1 MAGASARV
9 QHLYVVHTPDDCGR
23 EPALRA
29 AADVAELVIGREPEG
44 AKRLAIADTRIS
56 REHAV
61 LRRDPMTGD
70 ITVMDCGS
78 RHGTIVDGIRLPPA
92 GQARLAHGSVLRLG
106 DSVLVLADVRL
117 SMDEAKALAPE
128 TAALLGASFA
138 MQRVRGEIALVA
150 PRALP
155 VLILGETG
163 VGKERVA
170 EEVHRQSQRVGS
182 FVALNCAAIAPTL
195 AETELFGHAAGAFTG
210 ATQKSEGVFVAADKG
225 TLFLDEIAEL
235 PPALQPKLLRALATG
250 EVRAVGRAEARRVD
264 VRLVAATHG
273 DLDGAVD
280 KGGFRAD
287 LLARLAG
294 WTLRVP
300 PLRERRE
307 DVLRLARV
315 FLARQSAELRLSAS
329 GAEALV
335 LYAWRFNV
343 RELEQVLAAAVIR
356 VRDGVLRPEHLPEAI
371 ARPVLARAP
380 ADPSDPPQAPLEA
393 LVAPD
398 AVPDADGLRLV
409 ADRFHGNIALMASY
423 FGKDRKQVYRWAE
436 KLGVDLDSLRR

>member
-1 MAGASARV
+1 MGGASARV
-9 QHLYVVHTPDDCGR
+9 QHLYVVHTPDDRGR

-44 AKRLAIADTRIS
+44 AKRIAIADARVS
-56 REHAV
+56 RHHAV
-61 LRRDPMTGD
+61 LRRDPVSGD
-70 ITVMDCGS
+70 ISVTDCDS

-92 GQARLAHGSVLRLG
+92 GHARLAHGSVLRLG

-150 PRALP
+150 PRPLP

-170 EEVHRQSQRVGS
+170 EEVHRQSRRAGS

-210 ATQKSEGVFVAADKG
+210 ATQKSDGVFVAADKG

-315 FLARQSAELRLSAS
+315 LLARHSAELRLSAS

-335 LYAWRFNV
+335 LHAWRFNV

-371 ARPVLARAP
+371 ARPVVARAP
-380 ADPSDPPQAPLEA
+380 AERSDPPQAPLEA
-393 LVAPD
+393 MVPPD

-409 ADRFHGNIALMASY
+409 ASRFHGNIALVASY

-436 KLGVDLDSLRR
+436 KLGVDLDSLRG